1 MSAAVFNLTSRKYE
15 SAALARFIASR
26 DGASERIASAPAIAA
41 IGENSSQ
48 RNLTIDELAN
58 ILGAAGAN
66 SAAGI
71 PVNAETAMRVST
83 VYGCVALIAGAI
95 STLPFNIYE
104 REGQQRKQVDH
115 DYWWMLNEQPNQD
128 MTAAAAWEIL
138 LTGKLFYG
146 DGFAELLRPSRSSA
160 RVIGWRPHHP
170 LQVQPLRDERG
181 IWYWRIQPAR
191 GEAYTLDWADVIQL
205 PSLGFDPDCMLSPS
219 PITYAARESVGTAIA
234 AERYHGQF
242 FNGGATFDYALKTPN
257 TLDKVQRDNLL
268 ASLLARRGGANRSPL
283 ILTGGLEPAQLSVN
297 PKDAE
302 ILATRLFTVE
312 EICRIFGVP
321 PHMVGHTEKNSS
333 WGTGMEA
340 QGSNFV
346 RYTLLRHL
354 VPLAQEFNRKLW
366 PSRQRFFV
374 EHDTTALVRGDI
386 KTRFDA
392 YRVAMGRAGE
402 MPWMEADEVRRLENL
417 PPNPNLKP
425 NGGTSAQPTDPTAGQ

>member
-1 MSAAVFNLTSRKYE
+1 MSAHVFNLTARRHE
-15 SAALARFIASR
+15 SAALAAFLAARP
-26 DGASERIASAPAIAA
+26 GAAA
-41 IGENSSQ
+41 RTGAVQALGENSST
-48 RNLTIDELAN
+48 RNLTVDELAKIIGSAAN
-58 ILGAAGAN
+58 TAAGV
-66 SAAGI
+66 
-71 PVNAETAMRVST
+71 PVTDATAMRVST
-83 VYGCVALIAGAI
+83 VYSCVALIAGAI
-95 STLPFNIYE
+95 ATLPFNIYE
-104 REGQQRKQVDH
+104 RTGQQRQQVDH
-115 DYWWMLNEQPNQD
+115 DYWWMLNEQPNED
-128 MTAAAAWEIL
+128 MTAAAAWEFL
-138 LTGKLFYG
+138 LSGKFFYG
-146 DGFAELLRPSRSSA
+146 DGFAELLRASRSSS

-181 IWYWRIQPAR
+181 VWYWRVQPQR
-191 GEAYTLDWADVIQL
+191 GAAYTLDWADIVHL
-205 PSLGFDPDCMLSPS
+205 PSLGFDPDSMLSPS
-219 PITYAARESVGTAIA
+219 PVTYAAREAIGTAIA

-242 FNGGATFDYALKTPN
+242 FTGGAGFDYALKTPA
-257 TLDKVQRDNLL
+257 KVDREQLTIIKEGILSRT
-268 ASLLARRGGANRSPL
+268 SGVRGPL
-283 ILTGGLEPAQLSVN
+283 ILGGGFEPVQLSVN
-297 PKDAE
+297 SKDAE
-302 ILATRLFTVE
+302 ILSTRLFSVE

-374 EHDTTALVRGDI
+374 SHDTTALERGDI

-425 NGGTSAQPTDPTAGQ
+425 NGGASAQPPDPAAG